1 MKTRILLPL
10 AILVLA
16 GSLVLGACSTSEDEQ
31 TIKIGVL
38 ASLTGP
44 LAQEGIEH
52 VMGIELAL
60 DEVGY
65 EVAGKEIEL
74 ITEDIG
80 VDPGLCLTKVK
91 KLNEVDNVDLVLGPS
106 SVGQILAI
114 RDYIDENELLTISP
128 MCPTP
133 KMTGELYTPYF
144 FRSSYNYNQ
153 ENALAAY
160 IAYEEKGYRKVAA
173 IFVDIEDGHGNW
185 EPFKEV
191 FEGLG
196 GEVVLEIAT
205 PMETPDYAPY
215 MAQIDAENTDVIWS
229 FHLGGDAI
237 RFVQALDEYGIK
249 DEVPVLCSPAT
260 VSEGWLAPMGDA
272 ALGIEST
279 TNYSPVLDTPE
290 NTEFAQALWDKDQQ
304 RPTIPIEHGY
314 VAARMAILA
323 LEEVDGDVSDL
334 DSLIEALENLE
345 FEAPRG
351 PIKFEQ
357 HTPVQNLYHR
367 VVERVDGELQNTV
380 VGTYPDIGPV
390 WVPAGLE

>member
-1 MKTRILLPL
+1 
-10 AILVLA
+10 
-16 GSLVLGACSTSEDEQ
+16 
-31 TIKIGVL
+31 
-38 ASLTGP
+38 
-44 LAQEGIEH
+44 
-52 VMGIELAL
+52 
-60 DEVGY
+60 
-65 EVAGKEIEL
+65 
-74 ITEDIG
+74 
-80 VDPGLCLTKVK
+80 
-91 KLNEVDNVDLVLGPS
+91 
-106 SVGQILAI
+106 
-114 RDYIDENELLTISP
+114 
-128 MCPTP
+128 
-133 KMTGELYTPYF
+133 
-144 FRSSYNYNQ
+144 
-153 ENALAAY
+153 
-160 IAYEEKGYRKVAA
+160 
-173 IFVDIEDGHGNW
+173 
-185 EPFKEV
+185 
-191 FEGLG
+191 
-196 GEVVLEIAT
+196 
-205 PMETPDYAPY
+205 MESPDYAPY
-215 MAQIDAENTDVIWS
+215 MAQIDAENTDFIWS

-290 NTEFAQALWDKDQQ
+290 NAEFAQALWDKDQL

-323 LEEVDGDVSDL
+323 LEEMDGDVDDL

-351 PIKFEQ
+351 PVKFEQ